1 MAARRRIGPDGERE
15 MRRQDVGRMR
25 EALNALDR
33 RANERL
39 GTFDAHS
46 IGLGRYVPGSS
57 PWERHHNGDELLFV
71 TDGDVSIEVIDGVG
85 GSHVEALAAGSLFV
99 VPKGLWHR
107 LTATVHVNILY
118 ISPGEEGAER
128 TQERPLAAGRDPA

>member
-1 MAARRRIGPDGERE
+1 
-15 MRRQDVGRMR
+15 MRSQDVGRMR
-25 EALNALDR
+25 AALNLLDR

-57 PWERHHNGDELLFV
+57 PWERHHNGDELLYV
-71 TDGDVSIEVIDGVG
+71 TDGDVSIEVLDGDG
-85 GSHVEALAAGSLFV
+85 GSHVEALAAGTLFV

-107 LTATVHVNILY
+107 LTATAHVNILY
-118 ISPGEEGAER
+118 ISPDEEGAER
-128 TQERPLAAGRDPA
+128 TRERPHVAGHDPS